1 MLKTALQ
8 LRWIAGLILALAIS
22 TVFVLLSEW
31 QFSSAENEGAPPATT
46 TEEVRPLTEV
56 FTPGEPLYATQADQ
70 MVTFTGSFQSAD
82 QVLVPNRLQGGE
94 EGYWVVTAFAV
105 DGAPGD
111 TLIPVV
117 RGWTDDPSNAG
128 TAPEGGV
135 EITGRLLPSEAPVAG
150 PQPNG
155 TVGAL
160 SSAELAN
167 IWDEPLYSAFVTA
180 HETKAAGQQGPASEL
195 ETVITG
201 PQPQEK
207 TVNWLNIFYAVEWFV
222 FAGFA
227 VFLWWRLLADS
238 YQRSLEDDDDYED
251 DDEYDD
257 APEDD
262 QSGGEQPSGPTS
274 SEVKK

>member
-8 LRWIAGLILALAIS
+8 PRWIAGLILALAIS

-31 QFSSAENEGAPPATT
+31 QFSSAENEGAPPAAT

-56 FTPGEPLYATQADQ
+56 FTPGEPLFATQADQ
-70 MVTFTGSFQSAD
+70 MVTFTGSFQPED
-82 QVLVPNRLQGGE
+82 QVLVQNRLQDGE

-117 RGWTDDPSNAG
+117 RGWTEDPSNAG
-128 TAPEGGV
+128 TAPEGDV
-135 EITGRLLPSEAPVAG
+135 EITGRLLPPEAPVAG
-150 PQPNG
+150 PQPEG
-155 TVGAL
+155 TVAAL

-180 HETKAAGQQGPASEL
+180 HETQAAGQQDSANEL
-195 ETVITG
+195 ETVVTG

-207 TVNWLNIFYAVEWFV
+207 SVNWLNIFYAVEWFV

-238 YQRSLEDDDDYED
+238 YQRSLEDEDDDYED
-251 DDEYDD
+251 EYDD
-257 APEDD
+257 DD
-262 QSGGEQPSGPTS
+262 DDETGREQPPGPTS
-274 SEVKK
+274 SEVEK

>member
-8 LRWIAGLILALAIS
+8 PRWIAGLILALVIS

-31 QFSSAENEGAPPATT
+31 QFSSAENEGAPPAAT

-56 FTPGEPLYATQADQ
+56 YTPGVPLYATQADQ
-70 MVTFTGSFQSAD
+70 MVSFTGSFEPGD
-82 QVLVPNRLQGGE
+82 QVLIPNRLQDGE

-111 TLIPVV
+111 EAIPVV
-117 RGWTDDPSNAG
+117 RGWTRDPSNAG
-128 TAPEGGV
+128 TAPEGDV

-150 PQPNG
+150 AQPEG
-155 TVGAL
+155 TVAAL

-167 IWDEPLYSAFVTA
+167 IWDVPLYSAFVTA
-180 HETKAAGQQGPASEL
+180 HETVPADQQSTASEL
-195 ETVITG
+195 ERVITG

-207 TVNWLNIFYAVEWFV
+207 TINWLNIFYAVEWFV

-238 YQRSLEDDDDYED
+238 YQRSLEEDDDY

-257 APEDD
+257 GP
-262 QSGGEQPSGPTS
+262 GGEPHGPTT